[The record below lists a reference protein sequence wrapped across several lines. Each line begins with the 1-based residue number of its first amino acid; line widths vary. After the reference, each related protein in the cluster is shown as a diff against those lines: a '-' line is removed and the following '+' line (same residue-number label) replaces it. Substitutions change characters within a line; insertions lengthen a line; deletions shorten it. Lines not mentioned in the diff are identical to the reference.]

1 MKDAIDE
8 PGDLNQLIRELN
20 QGSPHATATSTRA
33 AMRPDD
39 RDEGTESPE
48 APRLDRWLDELVS
61 RKGSD
66 LLLVAGAPPSI
77 RSDGLIAPLSG
88 PPLDGEEI
96 EEAVVPAL
104 ARHARARYR
113 EDGIADSSYHVRGLG
128 RFRIN
133 LHRERGRAAA
143 TVRALPTQPPRLASL
158 GLPPGAEALTRLPRG
173 LVLVGGP
180 TGSGKTTT
188 LAALVEEINRRDAR
202 HIVTIEDPDRV
213 RASAPSSLIEQI
225 EIGIDAPDFPTALR
239 AALRQA
245 PDVIVVGEMR
255 DPETMRIALAAAE
268 TGHLVFS
275 TVHTTDVASTVSRV
289 ADSFPA
295 ERQNTIRQELS
306 MALAAVLTQTLLPRK
321 GGGRVVAAEL
331 LIVSYGARQHIR
343 KNALQHLHQEIALTR
358 KQGSFT
364 LEESLAKL
372 AKEGVVETEDARA
385 RANHPEE
392 FENYL
397 RGA

>member
-1 MKDAIDE
+1 MDE
-8 PGDLNQLIRELN
+8 TDDINRLIRELN
-20 QGSPHATATSTRA
+20 ADRPGAGSVAGEPS
-33 AMRPDD
+33 
-39 RDEGTESPE
+39 E
-48 APRLDRWLDELVS
+48 AVRLDHWLEDLV
-61 RKGSD
+61 RRAGSD
-66 LLLVAGAPPSI
+66 LLLVAGAAPALRI
-77 RSDGLIAPLSG
+77 DGRVTPLEAPPLSG
-88 PPLDGEEI
+88 DEI
-96 EEAVVPAL
+96 EEAVLPAL
-104 ARHARARYR
+104 AHHARALYR
-113 EDGIADSSYHVRGLG
+113 ETGIADASHRVRGVG

-143 TVRALPTQPPRLASL
+143 TVRALPTQPPRLGSL

-180 TGSGKTTT
+180 TGAGKTTT
-188 LAALVEEINRRDAR
+188 LAALVEEINRRNAR
-202 HIVTIEDPDRV
+202 HIVTIEDPVEYEHPHR
-213 RASAPSSLIEQI
+213 SSLVEQI
-225 EIGIDAPDFPTALR
+225 EIGVDAPDFPTALR
-239 AALRQA
+239 AAMRQA

-306 MALAAVLTQTLLPRK
+306 MSLAAVLTQTLLPRK
-321 GGGRVVAAEL
+321 GGGRAAAAEL
-331 LIVSYGARQHIR
+331 LFVSYGARQHIR

-358 KQGSFT
+358 KQGSIT

-372 AKEGVVETEDARA
+372 ARDGVVDLEDARA
-385 RANHPEE
+385 RAAHPEE
-392 FENYL
+392 FENYY